1 MMFKYLLS
9 LPDVAVDSFNEL
21 ENRNPESWF
30 CTSDPSGVKVGS
42 GGGTA
47 HILSCAYN
55 ASGCTNFDQ
64 WLSAGKKI
72 IIHAGGE
79 SRRLPAYACAGK
91 ILAPIP
97 VFRWGRGQ
105 SVKQNLLD
113 LQLPLLEEIMSASAK
128 NQNTLIASGDVLV
141 RNPGKL
147 PVIPDADVV
156 CFGLWGSPD
165 KASNHGVFFTPSD
178 DQGRLAFMLQ
188 KPSNRQIAQH
198 HQNYHYLLDIGIW
211 VLSDRAVDVLMAKCG
226 WERSK
231 QEFVDNIARN
241 YDLYGEFGLALGS
254 DPTTFDN
261 DISSLSVAV
270 VTLENGEFYHFGKN
284 IELIESSERLQNLIV
299 DQREIWHKKI
309 KPHPSIFIQNCDC
322 SVVLKSTSRNL
333 WLENAHIPAS
343 WDLAENHIITG
354 IPANNWKLSVPQG
367 VCIEMVPI
375 GDGSHFVVR
384 NYGFNDSFKGA
395 ASSESTQWMNKPI
408 GSWFEKRGIKLPF
421 DGDADIQ
428 QSPLFVV
435 LPLSELDEGFVNWL
449 IADQPE
455 LSPAYSHKYINSRRL
470 SASDICREANL
481 RSVYAQREALMV
493 KAVSRLASNH
503 KNSIFY
509 QLDLDNLSEIVADH
523 NIDLPLQ
530 TDLQGI
536 QKASDYMFRS
546 KVASRRGDDGEEY
559 KRMAFEELQRSVL
572 AIHGHNPR
580 QPQLNVKDDQIVW
593 GRSPLRID
601 IGGGWSD
608 TPPYCFI
615 NGGAVVNVA
624 IEINGQPPIQ
634 VFVKP
639 SGSYRIV
646 INSIDLGE
654 KEIITT
660 YEELENYHVVGS
672 PFSIPKAALCLSG
685 FHNRFAADDVATL
698 EERLRNFGSG
708 IEISILSA
716 VPKGSG
722 LGTSSILAATILG
735 TLSEFCALEW
745 DKIEIC
751 NKTLALEQL
760 LTTGGGWQDQLGGVL
775 HGIKLI
781 ETAPGFDQTPVVR
794 WLPADVFESPKT
806 SGTFML
812 YYTGIT
818 RTAKNILAEIV
829 QGMFLNSARHLTTLN
844 KIKSH
849 AGEVFDV
856 VMRGNHTNFAK
867 AVARSWELNNQLDEG
882 TSTPEIES
890 MLGQVKDHLLGYKLL
905 GAGGGGFLLM
915 IAHDLESAAKVREI
929 FEKNPANN
937 KARFVDMTVSKTG
950 FVVTRS

>member
-1 MMFKYLLS
+1 MFKYLLS

-21 ENRNPESWF
+21 ENRSTANWF
-30 CTSDPSGVKVGS
+30 VTADPQGTKIGS

-47 HILSCAYN
+47 HLLNRAFG
-55 ASGCTNFDQ
+55 ASGGDDFNK
-64 WLSAGKKI
+64 WLSSDKKI

-79 SRRLPAYACAGK
+79 SRRLPAYAYTGK

-105 SVKQNLLD
+105 SVNQNLLD
-113 LQLPLLEEIMSASAK
+113 LQRPLLEDIMKASSK
-128 NQNTLIASGDVLV
+128 EQNTLIASGDVLV

-147 PVIPDADVV
+147 PSMPNADVV
-156 CFGLWGSPD
+156 CFGLWGSPE
-165 KASNHGVFFTPSD
+165 KASNHGVFFTPANNH
-178 DQGRLAFMLQ
+178 GELAFMLQ
-188 KPSNRQIAQH
+188 KPSNSEIAAH

-211 VLSDRAVDVLMAKCG
+211 VLSDRAVDVLMQKCG
-226 WERSK
+226 WQASK
-231 QEFVDNIARN
+231 QQFINSIADN
-241 YDLYGEFGLALGS
+241 YDLYSQFGLALGS
-254 DPTTFDN
+254 NPTQTDS
-261 DISSLSVAV
+261 DISPLSVAV

-284 IELIESSERLQNLIV
+284 IELIESTERLQNLIV

-309 KPHPSIFIQNCDC
+309 KPHPSIFIQNCDS
-322 SVVLKSTSRNL
+322 SVALKPTSRNL
-333 WLENAHIPAS
+333 WLENSYLPGS
-343 WDLAENHIITG
+343 WDLSENHIITG
-354 IPANNWKLSVPQG
+354 IPHNDWELTIPAG
-367 VCIEMVPI
+367 ICIDMVPV
-375 GDGSHFVVR
+375 GDANHYAVR
-384 NYGFNDSFKGA
+384 PYGFNDAFKGA
-395 ASSESTQWMNKPI
+395 ASSKDTLWMNRPLS
-408 GSWFEKRGIKLPF
+408 SWFEKRGIKVPF
-421 DGDADIQ
+421 DNSTDIQ
-428 QSPLFVV
+428 QSPMFVV
-435 LPLSELDEGFVNWL
+435 LPVNDIDQGFMNWL
-449 IADQPE
+449 IADEPG
-455 LSPAYSHKYINSRRL
+455 LSDDYSYKYLKSKRL
-470 SASDICREANL
+470 SASEICLEANL
-481 RSVYAQREALMV
+481 WRVYSQRNAFMV
-493 KAVSRLASNH
+493 NAIGRLAANH

-509 QLDLDNLSEIVADH
+509 QLDLDKLSDIVAAN
-523 NIDLPLQ
+523 NIELPHQ
-530 TDLQGI
+530 QGLQGV

-546 KVASRRGDDGEEY
+546 KVATRRGEDGEAY

-572 AIHGHNPR
+572 AIHGHNPK
-580 QPQLNVKDDQIVW
+580 QPRLNVKDDQIVW
-593 GRSPLRID
+593 GRSPLRMD

-639 SGSYRIV
+639 CSKYHIV

-654 KEIITT
+654 KELVTT
-660 YEELENYHVVGS
+660 YSELENYHVVGS
-672 PFSIPKAALCLSG
+672 PFSIPKAALSLVG
-685 FHNRFAADDVATL
+685 FHNRFASDDVDTL
-698 EERLRNFGSG
+698 EDRLRNFGSG

-760 LTTGGGWQDQLGGVL
+760 LTTGGGWQDQIGGVL

-781 ETAPGFDQTPVVR
+781 ETVPGFEQTPVVR
-794 WLPADVFESPKT
+794 WLPADVMESPKT

-829 QGMFLNSARHLTTLN
+829 QGMFLNSSRHLSTLN

-856 VMRGNHTNFAK
+856 VMRGDHANFAK
-867 AVARSWELNNQLDEG
+867 AVARSWELNNELDEG
-882 TSTPEIES
+882 TSTPEIEK
-890 MLGQVKDHLLGYKLL
+890 MVAMVKEHLLGFKLL
-905 GAGGGGFLLM
+905 GAGGGGFMLM
-915 IAHDLESAAKVREI
+915 ITKDLKSAAKVREI
-929 FEKNPANN
+929 FEANPVNN